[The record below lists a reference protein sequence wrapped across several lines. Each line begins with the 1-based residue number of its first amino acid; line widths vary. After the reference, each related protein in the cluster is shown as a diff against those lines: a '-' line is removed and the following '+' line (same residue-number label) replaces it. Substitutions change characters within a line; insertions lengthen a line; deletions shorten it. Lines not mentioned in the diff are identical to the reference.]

1 MPGLLTKSRVLM
13 FGSDE
18 PLLQIRS
25 RVLNTAGC
33 DTQIVCTYSAA
44 ALQLCSGVTRPE
56 LVVLCHTTDED
67 DAGKVRSLA
76 VQVGVPTYYVEKLTP
91 PQQLVA
97 DVRRLLKPNSWIAR
111 AASGGSSL

>member
-25 RVLNTAGC
+25 RVLSTAGC
-33 DTQIVCTYSAA
+33 DTQIVSTYSAA
-44 ALQLCSGVTRPE
+44 AHELSDGHARPE
-56 LVVLCHTTDED
+56 LVVLCHTADEE

-76 VQVGVPTYYVEKLTP
+76 LQVGVATYYVEKLTP
-91 PQQLVA
+91 PQKLVE
-97 DVRRLLKPNSWIAR
+97 DVRRLLKRSSWHAQ
-111 AASGGSSL
+111 AATRQV